1 MTIKYLKKATKT
13 ASTDDTKTKEIVQ
26 NLLKELEKSKEEGC
40 KELTKKFDKY
50 DGEIIVSKEKIEE
63 IKKKLDQKTKDDIR
77 FSYDRVKK
85 FAEAQLKNYG
95 QDFEVELS
103 NGLYAGQKLVPVNT
117 AGCYIPGGRYAHIAS
132 AVMSVTTA
140 KVAGV
145 KNIIAC
151 SPPKE
156 NIGAHPSIIY
166 TADLCGADV
175 ILNLGGVPAIAA
187 MTYGLFGN
195 APADILVG
203 PGNQFVA
210 EAKRILFGKVGIDLF
225 AGPTEIGII
234 ADETADPEIVA
245 VDLVGQAEHGYNS
258 PAWLYTTSQKLADT
272 VMKRVPELIDELPE
286 VPRLSAEAA
295 WRDYGEVILCDT
307 NEEMV
312 KVSDDYAPEH
322 LELQTKNLKWF
333 AMPAVAG
340 MALDLGGIQYTA
352 APSNGF
358 YMGTEIGSLNLSDKR
373 RYNILPMVA
382 KMMELDV
389 SEERTLW
396 RDKALVE
403 VNIAVL
409 YSFKKQGVRMLDH
422 HALSEFFMRFNEEE
436 EKMVVDQPTEHRQ
449 ESIVHTVSDTVM
461 ESCAPLMQLMVT
473 LVVRIW
479 PLEYWSPPVMSLC
492 CRGQWMMWRVHRE
505 ESGGKKRGE
514 KRKTNASSVFRFPTC
529 LFQEMR
535 KIDTRCPQIAT
546 LCGLND
552 HKASL
557 TSRLVL
563 CCCCSTQTLQT
574 PQRLLLPFPAT
585 CSFWIAPPRLSHALV
600 LWRNFVFQRTISAT

>member
-26 NLLKELEKSKEEGC
+26 KLLNELEKSKEEGC

-156 NIGAHPSIIY
+156 NIGAHPAIIY

-195 APADILVG
+195 SPADILVG

-258 PAWLYTTSQKLADT
+258 PAWLYTTSQKLADA

-322 LELQTKNLKWF
+322 LELQTKNLKSF
-333 AMPAVAG
+333 HEK
-340 MALDLGGIQYTA
+340 LKNY
-352 APSNGF
+352 
-358 YMGTEIGSLNLSDKR
+358 GSLFIGEETTVAYGDKCSGT
-373 RYNILPMVA
+373 NHILPTKGAGKYTGGLFVG
-382 KMMELDV
+382 KFIK
-389 SEERTLW
+389 TL
-396 RDKALVE
+396 
-403 VNIAVL
+403 
-409 YSFKKQGVRMLDH
+409 S
-422 HALSEFFMRFNEEE
+422 
-436 EKMVVDQPTEHRQ
+436 
-449 ESIVHTVSDTVM
+449 
-461 ESCAPLMQLMVT
+461 
-473 LVVRIW
+473 
-479 PLEYWSPPVMSLC
+479 
-492 CRGQWMMWRVHRE
+492 
-505 ESGGKKRGE
+505 
-514 KRKTNASSVFRFPTC
+514 
-529 LFQEMR
+529 
-535 KIDTRCPQIAT
+535 
-546 LCGLND
+546 
-552 HKASL
+552 
-557 TSRLVL
+557 
-563 CCCCSTQTLQT
+563 
-574 PQRLLLPFPAT
+574 
-585 CSFWIAPPRLSHALV
+585 
-600 LWRNFVFQRTISAT
+600 FQRMTKESTKEVGAAAARISRYEGMEAHARTGDVRLRKYGYSN

>member
-50 DGEIIVSKEKIEE
+50 DGEIIVSKEKIED

-258 PAWLYTTSQKLADT
+258 PAWLYTTSQKLADA
-272 VMKRVPELIDELPE
+272 VMKRVPELIEELPE

-333 AMPAVAG
+333 HDN
-340 MALDLGGIQYTA
+340 LKNY
-352 APSNGF
+352 
-358 YMGTEIGSLNLSDKR
+358 GSLFIGEETTVAYGDKCSGT
-373 RYNILPMVA
+373 NHILPTKGAGKYTGGLFVG
-382 KMMELDV
+382 KFIK
-389 SEERTLW
+389 TL
-396 RDKALVE
+396 
-403 VNIAVL
+403 
-409 YSFKKQGVRMLDH
+409 S
-422 HALSEFFMRFNEEE
+422 
-436 EKMVVDQPTEHRQ
+436 
-449 ESIVHTVSDTVM
+449 
-461 ESCAPLMQLMVT
+461 
-473 LVVRIW
+473 
-479 PLEYWSPPVMSLC
+479 
-492 CRGQWMMWRVHRE
+492 
-505 ESGGKKRGE
+505 
-514 KRKTNASSVFRFPTC
+514 
-529 LFQEMR
+529 
-535 KIDTRCPQIAT
+535 
-546 LCGLND
+546 
-552 HKASL
+552 
-557 TSRLVL
+557 
-563 CCCCSTQTLQT
+563 
-574 PQRLLLPFPAT
+574 
-585 CSFWIAPPRLSHALV
+585 
-600 LWRNFVFQRTISAT
+600 FQRMTKESTKEVGAAAARISRYEGMEAHARTGDVRLRKYGYSN

>member
-50 DGEIIVSKEKIEE
+50 DGEIIVSKEKIED
-63 IKKKLDQKTKDDIR
+63 IKKKLDQKTKDDIK

-195 APADILVG
+195 SPADILVG

-258 PAWLYTTSQKLADT
+258 PAWLYTTSQKLADA
-272 VMKRVPELIDELPE
+272 VMKRVPELIEELPE

-307 NEEMV
+307 NEEIV

-333 AMPAVAG
+333 HEK
-340 MALDLGGIQYTA
+340 LKNY
-352 APSNGF
+352 
-358 YMGTEIGSLNLSDKR
+358 GSLFIGEETTVAYGDKCSGT
-373 RYNILPMVA
+373 NHILPTKGAGKYTGGLFVG
-382 KMMELDV
+382 KFIK
-389 SEERTLW
+389 TL
-396 RDKALVE
+396 
-403 VNIAVL
+403 
-409 YSFKKQGVRMLDH
+409 S
-422 HALSEFFMRFNEEE
+422 
-436 EKMVVDQPTEHRQ
+436 
-449 ESIVHTVSDTVM
+449 
-461 ESCAPLMQLMVT
+461 
-473 LVVRIW
+473 
-479 PLEYWSPPVMSLC
+479 
-492 CRGQWMMWRVHRE
+492 
-505 ESGGKKRGE
+505 
-514 KRKTNASSVFRFPTC
+514 
-529 LFQEMR
+529 
-535 KIDTRCPQIAT
+535 
-546 LCGLND
+546 
-552 HKASL
+552 
-557 TSRLVL
+557 
-563 CCCCSTQTLQT
+563 
-574 PQRLLLPFPAT
+574 
-585 CSFWIAPPRLSHALV
+585 
-600 LWRNFVFQRTISAT
+600 FQRMTKESTKEVGAAAARISRYEGMEAHARTGDVRLRKYGYSN